1 MDCPKCG
8 HEQRDEVRCESCG
21 IYFEKYRRRQTK
33 SQSADSGLKNA
44 RRPPEAGV
52 RNTLKIVCLTSAVI
66 GLGLLVYAK
75 LSTTAQQP
83 PVPTAQKPTVATAP
97 PQRDPSPVPFGG
109 PGSVTEESQP
119 KLTGLAAQLAKS
131 NPPGN
136 IIETARNA
144 TVFIKT
150 GWGAIGSGFLVDAK
164 CHGVTNRHVLEFN
177 PDRLFRKYREDPAFH
192 AKLSD
197 AQQDIRGAIDRLR
210 LRETEIVANRGSII
224 DLNQV
229 SRKRMEL
236 EVELANLP
244 KRAEAEMRQ
253 ELERAAPVENAKG
266 FAVVLID
273 GTEYSMSQ
281 AEYAD
286 GTDLALFQLPASSCP
301 YLKRASSEK
310 INQGDRLYTI
320 GNPSGLRFTVT
331 SGIFSGY
338 GELDKHR
345 SLQTDAPINPGNS
358 GGPLI
363 NEAGQ
368 VLGVNTAILSGTQ
381 GIGFAIPIE
390 QVFDSFFMLREAQ

>member
-8 HEQRDEVRCESCG
+8 HKQLDEARCESCG
-21 IYFEKYRRRQTK
+21 IYFEKYRRRQTN
-33 SQSADSGLKNA
+33 SQSAHSGLSNS
-44 RRPPEAGV
+44 RRPLESGLG
-52 RNTLKIVCLTSAVI
+52 NTIKIVFITSVVI
-66 GLGLLVYAK
+66 GLGLFVYTK
-75 LSTTAQQP
+75 TNTSTKTP
-83 PVPTAQKPTVATAP
+83 PVATAP
-97 PQRDPSPVPFGG
+97 PQRDPLSVPSGKPDSIAAEG
-109 PGSVTEESQP
+109 SQP
-119 KLTGLAAQLAKS
+119 GLTGLAAQLAKS

-150 GWGAIGSGFLVDAK
+150 GWGAFGSGFLVDAQ

-177 PDRLFRKYREDPAFH
+177 PDRLFRKFREDPAFH
-192 AKLSD
+192 AKVSD
-197 AQQDIRGAIDRLR
+197 AQDDLRGEIDRLR

-224 DLNQV
+224 DLKQIGQ
-229 SRKRMEL
+229 KRMEL

-253 ELERAAPVENAKG
+253 ELERAAPTENAKG
-266 FAVVLID
+266 FSVVLID
-273 GTEYSMSQ
+273 GSEYSMSQ

-286 GTDLALFQLPASSCP
+286 RMDLALFQLPAASCP

-310 INQGDRLYTI
+310 INQGDRLFTI
-320 GNPSGLRFTVT
+320 GNPSGLKFTVT

-345 SLQTDAPINPGNS
+345 ALQTDAPINPGNS

-368 VLGVNTAILSGTQ
+368 VLGVNTAVLSGTQ

-390 QVFDSFFMLREAQ
+390 QVFDSFFMLHDAK

>member
-8 HEQRDEVRCESCG
+8 HKQRDEVRCESCG
-21 IYFEKYRRRQTK
+21 IYFEKYRRQQTK
-33 SQSADSGLKNA
+33 SQSADSGLKNS
-44 RRPPEAGV
+44 RGPLEYGLG
-52 RNTLKIVCLTSAVI
+52 NTIKIVFTTSAVI
-66 GLGLLVYAK
+66 GLGLLVYTK
-75 LSTTAQQP
+75 LSTSTKHP
-83 PVPTAQKPTVATAP
+83 PAATAR
-97 PQRDPSPVPFGG
+97 PQRDPFPVPSRGTD
-109 PGSVTEESQP
+109 STATAESQP
-119 KLTGLAAQLAKS
+119 QLTGLAAQLAKS

-150 GWGAIGSGFLVDAK
+150 GWGAFGSGFLVDAE

-177 PDRLFRKYREDPAFH
+177 PDRLFREFRKDPAFH
-192 AKLSD
+192 AKVSD
-197 AQQDIRGAIDRLR
+197 AQEELRGEIDQLR
-210 LRETEIVANRGSII
+210 LRETENVANRGSII
-224 DLNQV
+224 DLNQI

-253 ELERAAPVENAKG
+253 ELERAAPAENAKG
-266 FAVVLID
+266 FTVVLID

-286 GTDLALFQLPASSCP
+286 QTDLALFQLPAASCP
-301 YLKRASSEK
+301 HLKRASSEK
-310 INQGDRLYTI
+310 INQGDRLFTI
-320 GNPSGLRFTVT
+320 GNPSGLKFTVT

-345 SLQTDAPINPGNS
+345 ALQTDAPINPGNS

-363 NEAGQ
+363 NESGQ
-368 VLGVNTAILSGTQ
+368 VLGVNTAVLSGTQ

-390 QVFDSFFMLREAQ
+390 QVFDSFFTLRGAQ

>member
-8 HEQRDEVRCESCG
+8 HNQPDEVCCDSCG
-21 IYFEKYRRRQTK
+21 IYFEKYRRQQAK
-33 SQSADSGLKNA
+33 SQSADSGLKNS
-44 RRPPEAGV
+44 RRPLESSL
-52 RNTLKIVCLTSAVI
+52 RNTIKIVVVTTAVI
-66 GLGLLVYAK
+66 GLGLLAYTKVGTRIK
-75 LSTTAQQP
+75 NP
-83 PVPTAQKPTVATAP
+83 PVATAP
-97 PQRDPSPVPFGG
+97 LQRQPLPVPSGE
-109 PGSVTEESQP
+109 PRSTATEKSQP
-119 KLTGLAAQLAKS
+119 QLTGLEAQLAKS

-150 GWGAIGSGFLVDAK
+150 SWGFGSGFLVDAE

-177 PDRLFRKYREDPAFH
+177 PDRLFRKFREDPDFH

-197 AQQDIRGAIDRLR
+197 AQQDIRSAIDRLR
-210 LRETEIVANRGSII
+210 LRETEIVANKGSII

-253 ELERAAPVENAKG
+253 ELERAAPAENAKG
-266 FAVVLID
+266 FTVVLID

-286 GTDLALFQLPASSCP
+286 QMDLALFQLPATSCP

-310 INQGDRLYTI
+310 INQGDRLFTI
-320 GNPSGLRFTVT
+320 GNPSGLKFTVT

-368 VLGVNTAILSGTQ
+368 VLGVNTAVLSGTQ

-390 QVFDSFFMLREAQ
+390 QVFDSFFMLRNAR

>member
-8 HEQRDEVRCESCG
+8 HKQLDEVRCESCG

-33 SQSADSGLKNA
+33 SQSADSGLKNP
-44 RRPPEAGV
+44 RLPPESSA
-52 RNTLKIVCLTSAVI
+52 RNTIKIVFLTSAVI
-66 GLGLLVYAK
+66 GLGLLVYTK
-75 LSTTAQQP
+75 VSTSTKTNP
-83 PVPTAQKPTVATAP
+83 PVATAP
-97 PQRDPSPVPFGG
+97 PQRDPLPVPSGKRD
-109 PGSVTEESQP
+109 STATEESQP
-119 KLTGLAAQLAKS
+119 QLTGLAAQLAKS

-150 GWGAIGSGFLVDAK
+150 GWGAFGSGFLVDAE

-177 PDRLFRKYREDPAFH
+177 PDRLFRKFREDPAFH

-197 AQQDIRGAIDRLR
+197 AQEELRGEIEQLR
-210 LRETEIVANRGSII
+210 LRETENVANRGSII
-224 DLNQV
+224 DLKQI
-229 SRKRMEL
+229 SQKRMAL
-236 EVELANLP
+236 EVELASLP

-253 ELERAAPVENAKG
+253 ELERAAPAENAKG
-266 FAVVLID
+266 FTVVLID

-286 GTDLALFQLPASSCP
+286 QTDLALFQLPATSCP

-310 INQGDRLYTI
+310 INQGDRLFTI
-320 GNPSGLRFTVT
+320 GNPSGLKFTVT

-368 VLGVNTAILSGTQ
+368 VLGVNTAVLIGTQ

-390 QVFDSFFMLREAQ
+390 QVFDSFFMLRNAR

>member
-8 HEQRDEVRCESCG
+8 HKQLGEVQCESCG

-33 SQSADSGLKNA
+33 SQSADSGLKNP
-44 RRPPEAGV
+44 RRPLESGV
-52 RNTLKIVCLTSAVI
+52 RNTIKIVFVTSAVI
-66 GLGLLVYAK
+66 GLGLFVYTK
-75 LSTTAQQP
+75 VSTSTKNLP
-83 PVPTAQKPTVATAP
+83 VATAP
-97 PQRDPSPVPFGG
+97 PQRAPLPVPSGK
-109 PGSVTEESQP
+109 PASTATEESPPQ
-119 KLTGLAAQLAKS
+119 LTGLAAQLAKS

-144 TVFIKT
+144 TVFIKA
-150 GWGAIGSGFLVDAK
+150 GWGAFGSGFLIDAE

-177 PDRLFRKYREDPAFH
+177 PDRLFRKYREDPSFR
-192 AKLSD
+192 AKVSD
-197 AQQDIRGAIDRLR
+197 VQQELRDEIERLR
-210 LRETEIVANRGSII
+210 LRETENVANRGSIL
-224 DLNQV
+224 DLQQI
-229 SRKRMEL
+229 SHKRMAL
-236 EVELANLP
+236 AVELANLP
-244 KRAEAEMRQ
+244 KRAEDEMRQ
-253 ELERAAPVENAKG
+253 ELERAAPAENAKG
-266 FAVVLID
+266 FTVVLID

-286 GTDLALFQLPASSCP
+286 QTDLALFQLPATSCP

-310 INQGDRLYTI
+310 INQGDRLFTI
-320 GNPSGLRFTVT
+320 GNPSGLKFTVT

-368 VLGVNTAILSGTQ
+368 VLGVNTAILTGTQ

-390 QVFDSFFMLREAQ
+390 QVFDSFFMLRNAR

>member
-8 HEQRDEVRCESCG
+8 HKQLGEVQCESCG
-21 IYFEKYRRRQTK
+21 IYFEKYRRRQAE
-33 SQSADSGLKNA
+33 SQSADSGLKNP
-44 RRPPEAGV
+44 RRPLESGV
-52 RNTLKIVCLTSAVI
+52 RSTIKIVFVTSAVI
-66 GLGLLVYAK
+66 GLGLFVYTK
-75 LSTTAQQP
+75 VSTGTKNP
-83 PVPTAQKPTVATAP
+83 PVATAP
-97 PQRDPSPVPFGG
+97 LQRTPLPVPSGK
-109 PGSVTEESQP
+109 PAPTTTEESPPQF
-119 KLTGLAAQLAKS
+119 TGLAAQLAKS

-150 GWGAIGSGFLVDAK
+150 GWGAFGSGFLIDAE

-177 PDRLFRKYREDPAFH
+177 PDRLFRKYREDPAFR
-192 AKLSD
+192 AKVSD
-197 AQQDIRGAIDRLR
+197 VQQELRGEIERLR
-210 LRETEIVANRGSII
+210 LRETENVANRGSIL
-224 DLNQV
+224 DLQQI
-229 SRKRMEL
+229 SHKRMEL

-244 KRAEAEMRQ
+244 KRAEEEMRQ
-253 ELERAAPVENAKG
+253 ELERAAPAENAKG
-266 FAVVLID
+266 FTVVLID
-273 GTEYSMSQ
+273 GTEYAMSQ

-286 GTDLALFQLPASSCP
+286 QTDLALFQLPATSCP

-310 INQGDRLYTI
+310 INQGDRLFTI
-320 GNPSGLRFTVT
+320 GNPSGLKFTVT

-368 VLGVNTAILSGTQ
+368 VLGVNTAILTGTQ

-390 QVFDSFFMLREAQ
+390 QVFDSFFMLRNAR

>member
-8 HEQRDEVRCESCG
+8 HKQRDEVRCESCG

-33 SQSADSGLKNA
+33 SQSADLDLEKSRRPLESGL
-44 RRPPEAGV
+44 G
-52 RNTLKIVCLTSAVI
+52 NTIKIVFVTTAVI
-66 GLGLLVYAK
+66 GLGLLLYTKV
-75 LSTTAQQP
+75 STTTKNP
-83 PVPTAQKPTVATAP
+83 PVATAP
-97 PQRDPSPVPFGG
+97 PQRDPLPVPSGE
-109 PGSVTEESQP
+109 PDPTAAEESQP
-119 KLTGLAAQLAKS
+119 QPTGLAAQLAKS

-136 IIETARNA
+136 SIETARNA

-150 GWGAIGSGFLVDAK
+150 GWGAFGSGFLVDEK

-177 PDRLFRKYREDPAFH
+177 PERLFRRFREDPAFH

-197 AQQDIRGAIDRLR
+197 AQQDLRGEIDRLR

-224 DLNQV
+224 DLKQV
-229 SRKRMEL
+229 SQKRMGL

-244 KRAEAEMRQ
+244 KTAEAQMRK
-253 ELERAAPVENAKG
+253 ELELAAPAENAKG
-266 FAVVLID
+266 FTVVLID
-273 GTEYSMSQ
+273 GTEYPMSQ

-286 GTDLALFQLPASSCP
+286 QMDLALFQLPATSCP

-310 INQGDRLYTI
+310 ISQGDRLFTI
-320 GNPSGLRFTVT
+320 GNPSGLKFTVT

-345 SLQTDAPINPGNS
+345 ALQTDAPINPGNS

-368 VLGVNTAILSGTQ
+368 VLGVNTAVLSGTQ

-390 QVFDSFFMLREAQ
+390 QVFDNFFMLRHAQ

>member
-8 HEQRDEVRCESCG
+8 HKQLDEVHCESCG

-33 SQSADSGLKNA
+33 RQSADSGLKNP
-44 RRPPEAGV
+44 RRPLESGA
-52 RNTLKIVCLTSAVI
+52 RNTIKIVLVTSAVI
-66 GLGLLVYAK
+66 GLGLFAYTKV
-75 LSTTAQQP
+75 STSTKKNP
-83 PVPTAQKPTVATAP
+83 PVATAP
-97 PQRDPSPVPFGG
+97 PQRAPLPVPSGK
-109 PGSVTEESQP
+109 PASTATEESRPQ
-119 KLTGLAAQLAKS
+119 LTGLAAQLAKS

-150 GWGAIGSGFLVDAK
+150 GWGAFGSGFLVDAE

-177 PDRLFRKYREDPAFH
+177 PDRLFRKYREDPTFR
-192 AKLSD
+192 AKVSD
-197 AQQDIRGAIDRLR
+197 AQEELRGEIDRLR
-210 LRETEIVANRGSII
+210 LRQTENVANRGSIL
-224 DLNQV
+224 DLQQI
-229 SRKRMEL
+229 SQKRMAL

-253 ELERAAPVENAKG
+253 ELERAAPAENAKG
-266 FAVVLID
+266 FTVVLID

-286 GTDLALFQLPASSCP
+286 QMDLALFQLPATSCP

-310 INQGDRLYTI
+310 INQGDRLFTI
-320 GNPSGLRFTVT
+320 GNPSGLKFTVT

-368 VLGVNTAILSGTQ
+368 VLGVNTAILTGTQ

-390 QVFDSFFMLREAQ
+390 QVFDSFFMLRNAR

>member
-8 HEQRDEVRCESCG
+8 HKQRDEVRCDSCG

-33 SQSADSGLKNA
+33 SQSADSGLKNS
-44 RRPPEAGV
+44 RRPLESSL
-52 RNTLKIVCLTSAVI
+52 RNTIKIVFVTAAVI
-66 GLGLLVYAK
+66 GLGLSVYTK
-75 LSTTAQQP
+75 VSRSTKNP
-83 PVPTAQKPTVATAP
+83 PVATAP
-97 PQRDPSPVPFGG
+97 PQRDPLPVPSGK
-109 PGSVTEESQP
+109 PDSTATEESQP
-119 KLTGLAAQLAKS
+119 RLTGLAAQLAKS

-150 GWGAIGSGFLVDAK
+150 GWGAFGSGFLVDAE

-177 PDRLFRKYREDPAFH
+177 PDRLFRKFREDPAFH
-192 AKLSD
+192 ARLSD
-197 AQQDIRGAIDRLR
+197 AQEDLRGEIERLR

-236 EVELANLP
+236 QVELANLP

-253 ELERAAPVENAKG
+253 ELERAAPAENAKG
-266 FAVVLID
+266 FTVVLID

-286 GTDLALFQLPASSCP
+286 QMDLALFQLPATSCP

-310 INQGDRLYTI
+310 INQGDRLFTI
-320 GNPSGLRFTVT
+320 GNPSGLKFTVT

-390 QVFDSFFMLREAQ
+390 QVFDSFFMLRNAR

>member
-8 HEQRDEVRCESCG
+8 HNQRDEIRCESCG

-33 SQSADSGLKNA
+33 SPSADSRLTNS
-44 RRPPEAGV
+44 RRPLESGAS
-52 RNTLKIVCLTSAVI
+52 NTIKIVFIASAVI
-66 GLGLLVYAK
+66 ALGLLVHAK
-75 LSTTAQQP
+75 VSTRTKNP
-83 PVPTAQKPTVATAP
+83 PVATTP
-97 PQRDPSPVPFGG
+97 PQRDPLPVPSGE
-109 PGSVTEESQP
+109 PDSTATEGSQP
-119 KLTGLAAQLAKS
+119 QLAGLAAQLAKS

-150 GWGAIGSGFLVDAK
+150 GWGAFGSGFLVDAK
-164 CHGVTNRHVLEFN
+164 CHGITNRHVLEFN
-177 PDRLFRKYREDPAFH
+177 PDRLFRKFREDPAFR

-197 AQQDIRGAIDRLR
+197 AQEGLRGEIDRLR

-224 DLNQV
+224 DLNQI

-236 EVELANLP
+236 EVELVHLP
-244 KRAEAEMRQ
+244 KTAEAEMRQ
-253 ELERAAPVENAKG
+253 ELERAAPAENAKG
-266 FAVVLID
+266 FTVVLTD

-281 AEYAD
+281 VEYAD
-286 GTDLALFQLPASSCP
+286 KMDLALFQLPATSCP

-310 INQGDRLYTI
+310 INQGDRLFTI
-320 GNPSGLRFTVT
+320 GNPSGLKFTVT

-345 SLQTDAPINPGNS
+345 ALQTDAPINPGNS

-368 VLGVNTAILSGTQ
+368 VLGVNTAVLSGTQ

-390 QVFDSFFMLREAQ
+390 QVFDSFFMLRDAQ

>member
-8 HEQRDEVRCESCG
+8 HKQRDEVRCESCG
-21 IYFEKYRRRQTK
+21 IYFEKYRRRLTEG
-33 SQSADSGLKNA
+33 QSADSGLKNS
-44 RRPPEAGV
+44 RRTPEPGLGHTV
-52 RNTLKIVCLTSAVI
+52 KIAFATTAVI
-66 GLGLLVYAK
+66 GLGLVVFMK
-75 LSTTAQQP
+75 VSTSTKNP
-83 PVPTAQKPTVATAP
+83 PVVITRL
-97 PQRDPSPVPFGG
+97 QRDPLPVPSGK
-109 PGSVTEESQP
+109 PDSTATEERQP
-119 KLTGLAAQLAKS
+119 QLTGVAAQLAKS

-150 GWGAIGSGFLVDAK
+150 GWGSLGSGFLVDAE

-177 PDRLFRKYREDPAFH
+177 PDKLFRKFRDDPDFH
-192 AKLSD
+192 AKVVD
-197 AQQDIRGAIDRLR
+197 AQQELHSEIERLR
-210 LRETEIVANRGSII
+210 LQETEIAANRGSLY
-224 DLNQV
+224 DLQQV
-229 SRKRMEL
+229 SKKRMAL

-253 ELERAAPVENAKG
+253 ELERAAPAENAKG
-266 FAVVLID
+266 FTVVLID

-286 GTDLALFQLPASSCP
+286 DTDLALFQLPASSCP

-310 INQGDRLYTI
+310 IGQGQRLFTI
-320 GNPSGLRFTVT
+320 GNPSGLKFTVT

-345 SLQTDAPINPGNS
+345 MLQTDAPINPGNS

-368 VLGVNTAILSGTQ
+368 VLGVNTAILIGTQ

-390 QVFDSFFMLREAQ
+390 QVFDSFFMLRHAQ

>member
-8 HEQRDEVRCESCG
+8 HKQLGEVQCESCG

-33 SQSADSGLKNA
+33 SQSADSGLKNP
-44 RRPPEAGV
+44 RRPLESGV
-52 RNTLKIVCLTSAVI
+52 RNTIKIVFVTSAVI
-66 GLGLLVYAK
+66 GLGLFVYTK
-75 LSTTAQQP
+75 VSTNTKNP
-83 PVPTAQKPTVATAP
+83 PVATAQ
-97 PQRDPSPVPFGG
+97 PQRDPLPVPSGE
-109 PGSVTEESQP
+109 PDSIATEESQP
-119 KLTGLAAQLAKS
+119 QLTGLAAQLAKS

-144 TVFIKT
+144 TVFIKS
-150 GWGAIGSGFLVDAK
+150 GWGAFGSGFLVDAK

-177 PDRLFRKYREDPAFH
+177 PDRLFRKFREDPDFH

-197 AQQDIRGAIDRLR
+197 AQEELRGEIDRLR
-210 LRETEIVANRGSII
+210 LRQTEIVANRGSIN

-244 KRAEAEMRQ
+244 KRAEAEMRK
-253 ELERAAPVENAKG
+253 ELERAAPAENAKG
-266 FAVVLID
+266 FTVVLID

-286 GTDLALFQLPASSCP
+286 RTDLALFQLPATSCP

-310 INQGDRLYTI
+310 INQGDRLFTI
-320 GNPSGLRFTVT
+320 GNPSGLKFTVT

-345 SLQTDAPINPGNS
+345 ALQTDAPINPGNS

-390 QVFDSFFMLREAQ
+390 QVFDSFFMLRDAQ

>member
-8 HEQRDEVRCESCG
+8 HKQHDEVRCESCG
-21 IYFEKYRRRQTK
+21 IYFEKYRLRQTK
-33 SQSADSGLKNA
+33 SQAAASDLKNS
-44 RRPPEAGV
+44 RRPLESSF
-52 RNTLKIVCLTSAVI
+52 NSTIKIVVVTSVVI
-66 GLGLLVYAK
+66 GLGLLAYTKV
-75 LSTTAQQP
+75 STRTKHP
-83 PVPTAQKPTVATAP
+83 PVATAA
-97 PQRDPSPVPFGG
+97 PQRQPLPVPSGE
-109 PGSVTEESQP
+109 PRSPAVEKSQP
-119 KLTGLAAQLAKS
+119 QLMGLSAQLAKS

-150 GWGAIGSGFLVDAK
+150 SWGFGSGFLVDAE

-177 PDRLFRKYREDPAFH
+177 PDRLFRKFREDPAFH
-192 AKLSD
+192 AKVSD
-197 AQQDIRGAIDRLR
+197 AQQDIRSEIDRLR
-210 LRETEIVANRGSII
+210 LRETEIVANKGSII
-224 DLNQV
+224 DLNQA

-253 ELERAAPVENAKG
+253 ELEREAPAENAKG
-266 FAVVLID
+266 FTVVLID

-286 GTDLALFQLPASSCP
+286 QMDLALFQLPATSCP

-310 INQGDRLYTI
+310 INQGDRLFTI
-320 GNPSGLRFTVT
+320 GNPSGLKFTVT

-358 GGPLI
+358 GGPLV

-368 VLGVNTAILSGTQ
+368 VLGVNTAVLSGTQ

-390 QVFDSFFMLREAQ
+390 QVFDSFFMLRNAR

>member
-8 HEQRDEVRCESCG
+8 HKQHDEVHCESCG

-33 SQSADSGLKNA
+33 SQAADTGLKNS
-44 RRPPEAGV
+44 RRPPESGV
-52 RNTLKIVCLTSAVI
+52 GNTLKIICVTTAII
-66 GLGLLVYAK
+66 GLGLLVYTK
-75 LSTTAQQP
+75 LSTTAKNP
-83 PVPTAQKPTVATAP
+83 PLTAASLRRNPMPAPSGGTGSTA
-97 PQRDPSPVPFGG
+97 
-109 PGSVTEESQP
+109 TEENQP
-119 KLTGLAAQLAKS
+119 KLAGLAAQLAKS

-150 GWGAIGSGFLVDAK
+150 GWGAIGSGFLVDAQ
-164 CHGVTNRHVLEFN
+164 CHGVTNRHVLEFD
-177 PDRLFRKYREDPAFH
+177 PDRLFRKFREDPAFH

-236 EVELANLP
+236 EVELAGLP

-266 FAVVLID
+266 FTVALID

-286 GTDLALFQLPASSCP
+286 QMDLALFQLPASSCP
-301 YLKRASSEK
+301 YLKRTSSEK
-310 INQGDRLYTI
+310 INQGDRLFTI

-390 QVFDSFFMLREAQ
+390 QVFDSFFMLREAR

>member
-8 HEQRDEVRCESCG
+8 HKQLDEVRCESCG

-33 SQSADSGLKNA
+33 SQSADSGQKNS
-44 RRPPEAGV
+44 RRPLESSAG
-52 RNTLKIVCLTSAVI
+52 NTIKIVLVTSAVI
-66 GLGLLVYAK
+66 GLGLLVYTK
-75 LSTTAQQP
+75 VSTSTKNP
-83 PVPTAQKPTVATAP
+83 PVATAP
-97 PQRDPSPVPFGG
+97 PQRPLPVPSGK
-109 PGSVTEESQP
+109 PASTATEESPPQ
-119 KLTGLAAQLAKS
+119 LIGIAAQLAKS

-150 GWGAIGSGFLVDAK
+150 GWGAFGSGFLVDAE

-177 PDRLFRKYREDPAFH
+177 PDRLFRKYREDPAFR
-192 AKLSD
+192 AKVSD
-197 AQQDIRGAIDRLR
+197 VQQELRGEIDRLR
-210 LRETEIVANRGSII
+210 LRETENVANRGSIL
-224 DLNQV
+224 DLQQI
-229 SRKRMEL
+229 SQKRMAL

-244 KRAEAEMRQ
+244 KRAEAEMRE
-253 ELERAAPVENAKG
+253 ELERAAPAENAKG
-266 FAVVLID
+266 FTVVLID

-286 GTDLALFQLPASSCP
+286 QTDLALFQLPATSCP

-310 INQGDRLYTI
+310 INQGDRLFTI
-320 GNPSGLRFTVT
+320 GNPSGLKFTVT

-368 VLGVNTAILSGTQ
+368 VLGVNTAILTGTQ

-390 QVFDSFFMLREAQ
+390 QVFDSFFMLRNAR

>member
-8 HEQRDEVRCESCG
+8 HQQLDEVRCESCG

-33 SQSADSGLKNA
+33 SPSADSGLKNS
-44 RRPPEAGV
+44 RRPLESSL
-52 RNTLKIVCLTSAVI
+52 RNTIKIVFVTSAVI
-66 GLGLLVYAK
+66 GLGLLVYTKA
-75 LSTTAQQP
+75 STSTKNP
-83 PVPTAQKPTVATAP
+83 PVATAP
-97 PQRDPSPVPFGG
+97 PQRVPLLVPSGEP
-109 PGSVTEESQP
+109 SSTATEESQP
-119 KLTGLAAQLAKS
+119 QLTGLAAQLAKS

-150 GWGAIGSGFLVDAK
+150 GWGAFGSGFLLDAD
-164 CHGVTNRHVLEFN
+164 CHGVTNRHVLEFS
-177 PDRLFRKYREDPAFH
+177 PDRLFRKFREDPAFH

-197 AQQDIRGAIDRLR
+197 AQEDLRGEIDRLR

-224 DLNQV
+224 DLKQI
-229 SRKRMEL
+229 SQRRMEL
-236 EVELANLP
+236 QVELTNLP
-244 KRAEAEMRQ
+244 KTAEAEMRQ
-253 ELERAAPVENAKG
+253 ELERAAPAENAKG
-266 FAVVLID
+266 FTIVLID

-286 GTDLALFQLPASSCP
+286 QTDLALFQLPATSCP
-301 YLKRASSEK
+301 YLKRTSSEK
-310 INQGDRLYTI
+310 INQGDRLFTI
-320 GNPSGLRFTVT
+320 GNPSGLKFTVT

-345 SLQTDAPINPGNS
+345 ALQTDAPINPGNS

-390 QVFDSFFMLREAQ
+390 QVFDSFFMLRGAQ

>member
-8 HEQRDEVRCESCG
+8 HKQLDEVRCESCG

-33 SQSADSGLKNA
+33 SQSADSGLKNP
-44 RRPPEAGV
+44 RRPLESSGS
-52 RNTLKIVCLTSAVI
+52 NTIKIVLVTSAVI
-66 GLGLLVYAK
+66 GLGLLVYTK
-75 LSTTAQQP
+75 VSTSTKYP
-83 PVPTAQKPTVATAP
+83 PVATAP
-97 PQRDPSPVPFGG
+97 PQRPLPVPSGK
-109 PGSVTEESQP
+109 PDSTATKESPPQ
-119 KLTGLAAQLAKS
+119 LTGLAAQLAKS

-150 GWGAIGSGFLVDAK
+150 GWGAFGSGFLIDAE

-177 PDRLFRKYREDPAFH
+177 PDRLFRKYREDPAFR
-192 AKLSD
+192 AKVSD
-197 AQQDIRGAIDRLR
+197 VQQELRGEIDRLR
-210 LRETEIVANRGSII
+210 LRETENVANRGSIL
-224 DLNQV
+224 DLQQI
-229 SRKRMEL
+229 SQKRMAL

-253 ELERAAPVENAKG
+253 ELERAAPAENAKG
-266 FAVVLID
+266 FTVVLID

-286 GTDLALFQLPASSCP
+286 QTDLALFQLPATSCP

-320 GNPSGLRFTVT
+320 GNPSGLKFTVT

-368 VLGVNTAILSGTQ
+368 VLGVNTAILTGTQ

-390 QVFDSFFMLREAQ
+390 QVFDSFFMLRNAR

>member
-8 HEQRDEVRCESCG
+8 HEQRDEVRCDSCG
-21 IYFEKYRRRQTK
+21 IYFEKYRRRQATR
-33 SQSADSGLKNA
+33 QSADSVLKNS
-44 RRPPEAGV
+44 RRPVESSLG
-52 RNTLKIVCLTSAVI
+52 NTIKIVFVTSAVI
-66 GLGLLVYAK
+66 GLGLLLHTKV
-75 LSTTAQQP
+75 STSTKSP
-83 PVPTAQKPTVATAP
+83 PAATAP
-97 PQRDPSPVPFGG
+97 PQRDPLPVPSGK
-109 PGSVTEESQP
+109 PDSTATRESEPQ
-119 KLTGLAAQLAKS
+119 LAGLAAQLAKS

-150 GWGAIGSGFLVDAK
+150 GWGAFGSGFLVDAK

-177 PDRLFRKYREDPAFH
+177 PDRLFRKFREDPAFH

-197 AQQDIRGAIDRLR
+197 AQQDLRGEIDRLR
-210 LRETEIVANRGSII
+210 LQETGIVANRGSIV
-224 DLNQV
+224 DLKQV

-244 KRAEAEMRQ
+244 KTAEAEMRQ
-253 ELERAAPVENAKG
+253 QLERAAPSENAKG
-266 FAVVLID
+266 FTVVLID
-273 GTEYSMSQ
+273 GTEYPMSQ
-281 AEYAD
+281 PEYAEH
-286 GTDLALFQLPASSCP
+286 TDLALFQLPATSCP
-301 YLKRASSEK
+301 YLKRASSER
-310 INQGDRLYTI
+310 INQGDRLFTI
-320 GNPSGLRFTVT
+320 GNPSGLKFTVT

-345 SLQTDAPINPGNS
+345 ALQTDAPINPGNS

-368 VLGVNTAILSGTQ
+368 VLGVNTAVLSGTQ

-390 QVFDSFFMLREAQ
+390 QVFDSFFMLRNAQ

>member
-21 IYFEKYRRRQTK
+21 IYFEKFRRRQTK

-44 RRPPEAGV
+44 RRPPESGV

-66 GLGLLVYAK
+66 GLGLLVYTK
-75 LSTTAQQP
+75 MSTTAKNP
-83 PVPTAQKPTVATAP
+83 PIATAP
-97 PQRDPSPVPFGG
+97 PQRDPMPVPSGG
-109 PGSVTEESQP
+109 PGSTATEESQP
-119 KLTGLAAQLAKS
+119 KLAGIAAQLAKS

-150 GWGAIGSGFLVDAK
+150 GWGAIGSGFLVDAQ
-164 CHGVTNRHVLEFN
+164 CHGVTNRHVLEFD
-177 PDRLFRKYREDPAFH
+177 PDRLFRKFREDPAFH

-197 AQQDIRGAIDRLR
+197 AQQGIRGAIDQLR

-229 SRKRMEL
+229 GRKRMEL

-266 FAVVLID
+266 FTVVLID

-286 GTDLALFQLPASSCP
+286 QMDLALFQLPASSCP
-301 YLKRASSEK
+301 YLKRTSSEK
-310 INQGDRLYTI
+310 INQGDRLFTI

-390 QVFDSFFMLREAQ
+390 QVFDSFFMLRDVQ

>member
-8 HEQRDEVRCESCG
+8 HKQRDEVRCDSCG
-21 IYFEKYRRRQTK
+21 IYFEKYRRRQATR
-33 SQSADSGLKNA
+33 QSADSGLKNS
-44 RRPPEAGV
+44 RRPVESSLG
-52 RNTLKIVCLTSAVI
+52 NTIKIVFVTSAVI
-66 GLGLLVYAK
+66 GLGLLVHTK
-75 LSTTAQQP
+75 VSTSTKSP
-83 PVPTAQKPTVATAP
+83 PAATAP
-97 PQRDPSPVPFGG
+97 PQRDPLPVPSGK
-109 PGSVTEESQP
+109 PDSTATQESEPQ
-119 KLTGLAAQLAKS
+119 LAGLAAQLAKS

-150 GWGAIGSGFLVDAK
+150 GWGAFGSGFLVDAK

-177 PDRLFRKYREDPAFH
+177 PDRLFRKFREDPAFH

-197 AQQDIRGAIDRLR
+197 AQQDLRGEIDRLR
-210 LRETEIVANRGSII
+210 LQETGIVANRGSII
-224 DLNQV
+224 DLKQV

-244 KRAEAEMRQ
+244 KTAEAEMRQ
-253 ELERAAPVENAKG
+253 QLERAAPSENAKG
-266 FAVVLID
+266 FTVVLID
-273 GTEYSMSQ
+273 GTEYPMSQ
-281 AEYAD
+281 PEYAEH
-286 GTDLALFQLPASSCP
+286 TDLALFQLPATSCP

-310 INQGDRLYTI
+310 INQGDRLFTI
-320 GNPSGLRFTVT
+320 GNPSGLKFTVT

-345 SLQTDAPINPGNS
+345 ALQTDAPINPGNS

-368 VLGVNTAILSGTQ
+368 VLGVNTAVLSGTQ

-390 QVFDSFFMLREAQ
+390 QVFDSFFMLRNGQ

>member
-8 HEQRDEVRCESCG
+8 HKQRDEVRCESCG

-33 SQSADSGLKNA
+33 SQSADSGIKNP
-44 RRPPEAGV
+44 RRPLESNGS
-52 RNTLKIVCLTSAVI
+52 NTIKIVLVTSAVI
-66 GLGLLVYAK
+66 GLGLMVYTK
-75 LSTTAQQP
+75 VSTSTKNP
-83 PVPTAQKPTVATAP
+83 PVAIAP
-97 PQRDPSPVPFGG
+97 PQRAPLPVPSGK
-109 PGSVTEESQP
+109 PASTATEESRPQ
-119 KLTGLAAQLAKS
+119 LTGIAAQLAKS

-150 GWGAIGSGFLVDAK
+150 GWGAFGSGFLVDAE

-177 PDRLFRKYREDPAFH
+177 PDRLFRKYREDPAFR
-192 AKLSD
+192 AKVSD
-197 AQQDIRGAIDRLR
+197 AQEEIRGEIDRLR
-210 LRETEIVANRGSII
+210 LRQTENVANRGSIL
-224 DLNQV
+224 DLQQI
-229 SRKRMEL
+229 SQKRMAL

-244 KRAEAEMRQ
+244 KRAEAEMRE
-253 ELERAAPVENAKG
+253 ELERAAPAENAKG
-266 FAVVLID
+266 FTVVLID

-281 AEYAD
+281 AEYAAD
-286 GTDLALFQLPASSCP
+286 QMDLALFQLPATSCP
-301 YLKRASSEK
+301 YLKHASSEK
-310 INQGDRLYTI
+310 INQGDRLFTI
-320 GNPSGLRFTVT
+320 GNPSGLKFTVT

-368 VLGVNTAILSGTQ
+368 VLGVNTAILTGTQ

-390 QVFDSFFMLREAQ
+390 QVFDSFFMLRNAR

>member
-8 HEQRDEVRCESCG
+8 HKQHDEVHCESCG
-21 IYFEKYRRRQTK
+21 IYFEKYRLRQTK
-33 SQSADSGLKNA
+33 GQAADSGLKNS
-44 RRPPEAGV
+44 RRPLESSL
-52 RNTLKIVCLTSAVI
+52 RNTIKIVVVTSAVI
-66 GLGLLVYAK
+66 GLGLMVYTK
-75 LSTTAQQP
+75 VSTRTKNP
-83 PVPTAQKPTVATAP
+83 PVAIAA
-97 PQRDPSPVPFGG
+97 PQRAPLPVPSGEA
-109 PGSVTEESQP
+109 GSTATEKKSQP
-119 KLTGLAAQLAKS
+119 QLMGLAAQLAKS

-150 GWGAIGSGFLVDAK
+150 SWGFGSGFLVDAE

-177 PDRLFRKYREDPAFH
+177 PDRLFRKFRDDPDFH

-197 AQQDIRGAIDRLR
+197 AQQDIRSEIDRLR
-210 LRETEIVANRGSII
+210 LRETEIVANKGSIL

-253 ELERAAPVENAKG
+253 ELERAAPAENAKG
-266 FAVVLID
+266 FTVVLID

-286 GTDLALFQLPASSCP
+286 QTDLALFQLPATSCP

-310 INQGDRLYTI
+310 INQGDRLFTI
-320 GNPSGLRFTVT
+320 GNPSGLKFTVT

-368 VLGVNTAILSGTQ
+368 VLGVNTAVLSGTQ

-390 QVFDSFFMLREAQ
+390 QVFDGFFMLRNAR

>member
-8 HEQRDEVRCESCG
+8 HKQLDEIRCESCG

-33 SQSADSGLKNA
+33 SQSADSATKNP
-44 RRPPEAGV
+44 RRPLESS
-52 RNTLKIVCLTSAVI
+52 RSNTIKIVLVTSAVI

-75 LSTTAQQP
+75 VSTGTKNP
-83 PVPTAQKPTVATAP
+83 PVATAP
-97 PQRDPSPVPFGG
+97 PQRPLPVPSGK
-109 PGSVTEESQP
+109 PSSTAAEESPPQ
-119 KLTGLAAQLAKS
+119 LTGLAAQLAKS

-144 TVFIKT
+144 TVFIKA
-150 GWGAIGSGFLVDAK
+150 GWGAFGSGFLVDAE

-177 PDRLFRKYREDPAFH
+177 PDRLFRKYREDPAFR
-192 AKLSD
+192 AKVSD
-197 AQQDIRGAIDRLR
+197 AQEEIRGEIDRLR
-210 LRETEIVANRGSII
+210 LRQTENVANRGSIL
-224 DLNQV
+224 DLQQI
-229 SRKRMEL
+229 SQKRMAL

-244 KRAEAEMRQ
+244 KRAEAEMRE
-253 ELERAAPVENAKG
+253 ELERAAPTENAKG
-266 FAVVLID
+266 FTVVLID

-281 AEYAD
+281 AEYAAD
-286 GTDLALFQLPASSCP
+286 QMDLALFQLPATSCP
-301 YLKRASSEK
+301 YLKHASSEK
-310 INQGDRLYTI
+310 INQGDRLFTI
-320 GNPSGLRFTVT
+320 GNPSGLKFTVT

-368 VLGVNTAILSGTQ
+368 VLGVNTAILTGTQ

-390 QVFDSFFMLREAQ
+390 QVFDSFFMLRNAR

>member
-1 MDCPKCG
+1 M
-8 HEQRDEVRCESCG
+8 
-21 IYFEKYRRRQTK
+21 
-33 SQSADSGLKNA
+33 
-44 RRPPEAGV
+44 
-52 RNTLKIVCLTSAVI
+52 
-66 GLGLLVYAK
+66 
-75 LSTTAQQP
+75 
-83 PVPTAQKPTVATAP
+83 
-97 PQRDPSPVPFGG
+97 
-109 PGSVTEESQP
+109 
-119 KLTGLAAQLAKS
+119 GLAAQLAKS

-150 GWGAIGSGFLVDAK
+150 SWGFGSGFLVDAE

-177 PDRLFRKYREDPAFH
+177 PDRLFRKFRDDPDFH

-197 AQQDIRGAIDRLR
+197 AQQDIRSAIDRLR
-210 LRETEIVANRGSII
+210 LRETEIVANKGSII

-253 ELERAAPVENAKG
+253 ELERAAPAENAKG
-266 FAVVLID
+266 FTVVLID

-286 GTDLALFQLPASSCP
+286 QTDLALFQLPATSCP

-310 INQGDRLYTI
+310 INQGDRLFTI
-320 GNPSGLRFTVT
+320 GNPSGLKFTVT

-368 VLGVNTAILSGTQ
+368 VLGVNTAILTGTQ

-390 QVFDSFFMLREAQ
+390 QVFDSFFMLRNAR

>member
-8 HEQRDEVRCESCG
+8 HKQRDEVRCESCG
-21 IYFEKYRRRQTK
+21 IYFEKYRRRQTE
-33 SQSADSGLKNA
+33 SQFADSGLKNS
-44 RRPPEAGV
+44 RRPPESGLGHTVKVAFV
-52 RNTLKIVCLTSAVI
+52 TTAVI
-66 GLGLLVYAK
+66 GLGLLVFTK
-75 LSTTAQQP
+75 VSTSTKNP
-83 PVPTAQKPTVATAP
+83 RVVITRL
-97 PQRDPSPVPFGG
+97 QRDPLPLPSGKPD
-109 PGSVTEESQP
+109 STATEERQP
-119 KLTGLAAQLAKS
+119 QLTGLAAQLAKS

-150 GWGAIGSGFLVDAK
+150 GWGALGSGFLVDAE

-177 PDRLFRKYREDPAFH
+177 PDKLFRKFREDPDFH
-192 AKLSD
+192 AKVVD
-197 AQQDIRGAIDRLR
+197 AQQELRSEIERLR
-210 LRETEIVANRGSII
+210 LQETQIAANRGSLY
-224 DLNQV
+224 DLQQV
-229 SRKRMEL
+229 GKKRMEL

-253 ELERAAPVENAKG
+253 ELERAAPAENAKG
-266 FAVVLID
+266 FTVVLID

-286 GTDLALFQLPASSCP
+286 NTDLALFQLPASSCP

-310 INQGDRLYTI
+310 INQGQRLFTI
-320 GNPSGLRFTVT
+320 GNPSGLKFTVT

-345 SLQTDAPINPGNS
+345 MLQTDAPINPGNS

-368 VLGVNTAILSGTQ
+368 VLGVNTAVLIGTQ

-390 QVFDSFFMLREAQ
+390 QVFDSFFMLRPAQ

>member
-8 HEQRDEVRCESCG
+8 HNQLDEVRCESCG

-33 SQSADSGLKNA
+33 SQSADSGLKNS
-44 RRPPEAGV
+44 RRPLESGLG
-52 RNTLKIVCLTSAVI
+52 NTLKIVFVTSAVI
-66 GLGLLVYAK
+66 GLGLLVHTK
-75 LSTTAQQP
+75 VSTSTKNP
-83 PVPTAQKPTVATAP
+83 PVATAP
-97 PQRDPSPVPFGG
+97 PQRDPSPVPSGE
-109 PGSVTEESQP
+109 PDSTATEKPQP
-119 KLTGLAAQLAKS
+119 QLTGLAAQLAKS

-150 GWGAIGSGFLVDAK
+150 GWGAFGSGFLIDAE

-177 PDRLFRKYREDPAFH
+177 PDRLFRKFREDPAFH

-197 AQQDIRGAIDRLR
+197 AQEELRGEIDQLR
-210 LRETEIVANRGSII
+210 LRETENVANRGSII
-224 DLNQV
+224 DPKQI
-229 SRKRMEL
+229 SRKRLEL
-236 EVELANLP
+236 EAELANLP
-244 KRAEAEMRQ
+244 KTAEAEMRQ
-253 ELERAAPVENAKG
+253 ELERAAPAENAKG
-266 FAVVLID
+266 FTVVLID
-273 GTEYSMSQ
+273 GTEYSMSR

-286 GTDLALFQLPASSCP
+286 QTDLALFQLPATSCP
-301 YLKRASSEK
+301 YLKRASSET
-310 INQGDRLYTI
+310 INQGNRLFTI
-320 GNPSGLRFTVT
+320 GNPSGLKFTVT

-345 SLQTDAPINPGNS
+345 ALQTDAPINPGNS

-368 VLGVNTAILSGTQ
+368 VLGVNTAVLSGTQ

-390 QVFDSFFMLREAQ
+390 QVFDSFFMLRNAR